1 MVTVHF
7 ICGSIG
13 AGKTAYA
20 IALARRIGA
29 VRFSTEEWMSR
40 LPVPEGTDPSVPISW
55 SAEVVERCELEMWAS
70 VEKLIERGINV
81 VFDLAPS
88 SREHRDEMR
97 GLVAQT
103 RAVSKLHYLDVGRD
117 TRHARIL
124 ERNRERSTAT
134 LEVSEEM
141 FDWIDR
147 QFEPPTD
154 DELYGAMI
162 VCED

>member
-13 AGKTAYA
+13 AGKTSYA

-29 VRFSTEEWMSR
+29 VRFSTDEWLPR
-40 LPVPEGTDPSVPISW
+40 LFPREDLDPSAPISW
-55 SAEVVERCELEMWAS
+55 SVELIQRCELQMWTSA
-70 VEKLIERGINV
+70 EKLVERGVNV

-103 RAVSKLHYLDVGRD
+103 RAESKLHYLDVGRD
-117 TRHARIL
+117 TRRARIL
-124 ERNRERSTAT
+124 ERNRERSMAT
-134 LEVSEEM
+134 LEVSEEL
-141 FDWIDR
+141 FDSIDR
-147 QFEPPTD
+147 EFEPPTD

-162 VCED
+162 LCEE